1 MRSFMKLSRR
11 FLFIILVPL
20 IADASPP
27 DTLIN
32 GVQIEFTYS
41 LNIFPESWRTAP
53 INAWGDS
60 IASAE
65 IPRSVEVITKAL
77 HKYPAEVLSKELT
90 GVYFLRSMKFYD
102 VSYGGTNST
111 DAVYITNNGIMVGY
125 TENYLEQTF
134 HHEFSSILFRNHT
147 NFLDTA
153 EWKKNN
159 KENFDYNDPENGVGS
174 IRNNQ
179 SSQDIDTELCKQGF
193 LTQYAMS
200 SMEND
205 INTFAQNIFCPSAKF
220 RRAVEKY
227 PRIRNKLKLLI
238 GFYNKI
244 NPAFTEDFFY
254 KLKIQ

>member
-1 MRSFMKLSRR
+1 MRSFMRLSRR

-20 IADASPP
+20 IANASPR

-32 GVQIEFTYS
+32 GVHIAFNYS
-41 LNIFPESWRTAP
+41 LNIFPESWRMAP
-53 INAWGDS
+53 ISAWGDS
-60 IASAE
+60 IASSE
-65 IPRSVEVITKAL
+65 IPRSQEIIARALKKYPVAVL
-77 HKYPAEVLSKELT
+77 HKELAS
-90 GVYFLRSMKFYD
+90 VYFLRSMKFYD

-111 DAVYITNNGIMVGY
+111 DAVYITNNGIAAGY

-147 NFLDTA
+147 NLLDTT

-159 KENFDYNDPENGVGS
+159 NEGFDYNDPENGVGS

-179 SSQDIDTELCKQGF
+179 SSQNIDTELCKQGF

-205 INTFAQNIFCPSAKF
+205 INTFAQNIFCPSKEF
-220 RRAVEKY
+220 RLAVEKY
-227 PRIRNKLKLLI
+227 PHIKNKMLLLI
-238 GFYNKI
+238 NFYHQI
-244 NPAFTEDFFY
+244 NPEFTEDFFSNI
-254 KLKIQ
+254 KNQ